1 MRDCWNYY
9 HAFAGQTRRQLPISM
24 YGDAIARRR
33 YYYSVQQLKRA
44 DRCSG
49 ETQQSSG
56 SLQAM
61 MKDIAIYHFFVEGKT
76 HPISPKTLSLYLQE
90 SLSFSF
96 LSLFRVSYR
105 RDAGKYV

>member
-1 MRDCWNYY
+1 MVYRYDSP
-9 HAFAGQTRRQLPISM
+9 AAADF

-33 YYYSVQQLKRA
+33 CYYSVQQLKRT

-61 MKDIAIYHFFVEGKT
+61 MKDIAIYHFIVEGKT
-76 HPISPKTLSLYLQE
+76 HPIYPTTLSLY
-90 SLSFSF
+90 SRISFF
-96 LSLFRVSYR
+96 LLFF
-105 RDAGKYV
+105 